1 MLRLLRLVIYV
12 AVIVGIVWF
21 GSTVELGKRTLFGH
35 IQNIWKTH
43 ESQELM
49 DGTKG
54 KVGELVN
61 RASDRVVKGVGSGV
75 TAPASSLGES
85 AEEPGEKPMEE
96 VQNED
101 RKTLR
106 DLIGRKTKPEE

>member
-1 MLRLLRLVIYV
+1 MFRFLKLVVYLALLV
-12 AVIVGIVWF
+12 AFVWF
-21 GSTVELGKRTLFGH
+21 GSTVELGNRTLFGH

-43 ESQELM
+43 ESQELV

-54 KVGELVN
+54 KVGDLVN
-61 RASDRVVKGVGSGV
+61 RASDKVVKGVGKNV
-75 TAPASSLGES
+75 TAPANSRGEDD
-85 AEEPGEKPMEE
+85 PGAKPMED

-106 DLIGRKTKPEE
+106 DLIGRKAKGE